1 MNLVYQP
8 ALISELPAIIKIE
21 RSGFSPAEAATK
33 AAMRQRIQSYPE
45 TFLTA
50 HNQDHQLVGYVVG
63 PASTDR
69 YINDDLF
76 ADAQPNDPNAPYQ
89 TILSLAVHPDYQ
101 HRGVAGGLLEELG
114 MISKQQHRK
123 AISLTCLRTLV
134 SFYEQHGY
142 QNEGP
147 SASTH
152 AGETWYN
159 MVRPL

>member
-76 ADAQPNDPNAPYQ
+76 ADAQPNDPNAP
-89 TILSLAVHPDYQ
+89 LSNNSQLGSPS
-101 HRGVAGGLLEELG
+101 GLPTSRRCRRLIG
-114 MISKQQHRK
+114 
-123 AISLTCLRTLV
+123 RTGDD
-134 SFYEQHGY
+134 FQATA
-142 QNEGP
+142 P
-147 SASTH
+147 
-152 AGETWYN
+152 
-159 MVRPL
+159 